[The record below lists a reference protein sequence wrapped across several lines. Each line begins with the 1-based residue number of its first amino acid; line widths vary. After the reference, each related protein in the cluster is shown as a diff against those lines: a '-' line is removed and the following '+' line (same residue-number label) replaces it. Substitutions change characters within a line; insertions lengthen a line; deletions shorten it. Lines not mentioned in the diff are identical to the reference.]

1 MTPSTRTKPIKA
13 MLKAREVIRALMSA
27 PDAIPARSRE
37 TAAVIV
43 LATGVFVSPRPMPAT
58 TQPGRIHQP
67 GCAEWLPNAIRRKPE
82 PMRLKP
88 AGITNPG

>member
-1 MTPSTRTKPIKA
+1 
-13 MLKAREVIRALMSA
+13 MLKASDVILALMSV
-27 PDAIPARSRE
+27 PEAIPARSDE

-43 LATGVFVSPRPMPAT
+43 FATGVFVSPRPTPAMM
-58 TQPGRIHQP
+58 QPGRIHQP
-67 GCAEWLPNAIRRKPE
+67 GCKEWLPSAIKRKPA